1 MNTDDAGRADLWPNA
16 ELVFIWVCGVLGY
29 YAHAEKTT
37 MSGKDLRL
45 EATEHP
51 NHHGFWPAEIEQHT
65 DLL

>member
-37 MSGKDLRL
+37 MSG
-45 EATEHP
+45 
-51 NHHGFWPAEIEQHT
+51 FWTMAAMAREQKSSNT
-65 DLL
+65 PTWFKML